1 MVHHCQTSLNASAS
15 LYPQPATDRP
25 WSLLMVPGACW
36 GHDEMLWGEEFR
48 TDSRNKKH
56 KTYINREVWRHVEN
70 VQNKSFVNSVNLM
83 SICNL
88 KCDELWWD
96 TFTSFK
102 VTCRFVCKCWNIFS
116 HTYTV
121 SIVMQIRSIQ
131 PLLLFAG
138 SAQSDCRCVRQ
149 NMSSRR
155 IWVMDGLSTHKAHH
169 VPMGF
174 WYRWHI
180 LMGYDL
186 IASFFSLNVKE
197 CGIHAECL
205 SLSLLKQSLANIFGR
220 ATENPAGY
228 DNGHGVI
235 TTRNIYSRYYF
246 HKKTAPEPKHW
257 NGILFF
263 FRHFSSEDSF
273 NQ

>member
-1 MVHHCQTSLNASAS
+1 MVHHCQTCRWMPVPVFTHN
-15 LYPQPATDRP
+15 PQLTGRDLCLWCLVLVGATMRCCEVRNSEQIRATKNTRHILIERSED
-25 WSLLMVPGACW
+25 
-36 GHDEMLWGEEFR
+36 ML
-48 TDSRNKKH
+48 
-56 KTYINREVWRHVEN
+56 N
-70 VQNKSFVNSVNLM
+70 VQDKSFVNSVNLM

-116 HTYTV
+116 HTHTV
-121 SIVMQIRSIQ
+121 SIVMQIWSIQ

-186 IASFFSLNVKE
+186 IASFFFLNVKE
-197 CGIHAECL
+197 CGVHAESL
-205 SLSLLKQSLANIFGR
+205 SLSLLK
-220 ATENPAGY
+220 
-228 DNGHGVI
+228 
-235 TTRNIYSRYYF
+235 
-246 HKKTAPEPKHW
+246 
-257 NGILFF
+257 
-263 FRHFSSEDSF
+263 
-273 NQ
+273 